1 MIQKVYAYIEENRML
16 QDGQTVVVGVSG
28 GADSICLL
36 TILTEYAKDHP
47 LTLIAAHVHHG
58 LRKNAD
64 GDEEYVRTLCE
75 SLHVPLKV
83 LHIDAAEEAE
93 KMGVSVEE
101 AGRKKRYEFFEE
113 LAKPFGASVRIAV
126 AHHRDD
132 LSETVLFQLFRG
144 SGIHG
149 LRGILPLSGNII
161 RPLLCVSKE
170 EICTY
175 LKENGISWREDES
188 NGEDIYA
195 RNRIRHEIL
204 PIAEQICPGAS
215 KHIEEAALKMR
226 DAEAFI
232 EEEAAKEKKRV
243 AVYNSETEQIRIT
256 KAVMELPAIIRQEI
270 LLTCLQDVCHKKRD
284 IGSVQVAAL
293 EELFTSQVGK
303 ERNFIYGILAKRTYE
318 GVTLTPSLEY
328 NDFGLDIDFDE
339 EYTIPLRGEGTE
351 IVTSDG
357 MRAGFVIKERGNG
370 DIPTGEDRKWFD
382 LKLLRSE
389 ALFQSLELRHP
400 KRDDFLVIH
409 RDGGSQKVYDFFKNE
424 KIPVEERD
432 KLWVLASDRQVF
444 WIIGYRMGE
453 FGKVNDSTREVLEIQ
468 ITKEE

>member
-1 MIQKVYAYIEENRML
+1 ML
-16 QDGQTVVVGVSG
+16 
-28 GADSICLL
+28 I
-36 TILTEYAKDHP
+36 
-47 LTLIAAHVHHG
+47 
-58 LRKNAD
+58 
-64 GDEEYVRTLCE
+64 
-75 SLHVPLKV
+75 
-83 LHIDAAEEAE
+83 
-93 KMGVSVEE
+93 
-101 AGRKKRYEFFEE
+101 
-113 LAKPFGASVRIAV
+113 LAKE
-126 AHHRDD
+126 HR
-132 LSETVLFQLFRG
+132 
-144 SGIHG
+144 
-149 LRGILPLSGNII
+149 
-161 RPLLCVSKE
+161 
-170 EICTY
+170 
-175 LKENGISWREDES
+175 
-188 NGEDIYA
+188 
-195 RNRIRHEIL
+195 
-204 PIAEQICPGAS
+204 
-215 KHIEEAALKMR
+215 
-226 DAEAFI
+226 AFI

-243 AVYNSETEQIRIT
+243 AVYNSETEQIRLT
-256 KAVMELPAIIRQEI
+256 SAVMELPAIIRQEI
-270 LLTCLQDVCHKKRD
+270 LLGCLQDVCHKKRD

-328 NDFGLDIDFDE
+328 NDFGFDIDFDE